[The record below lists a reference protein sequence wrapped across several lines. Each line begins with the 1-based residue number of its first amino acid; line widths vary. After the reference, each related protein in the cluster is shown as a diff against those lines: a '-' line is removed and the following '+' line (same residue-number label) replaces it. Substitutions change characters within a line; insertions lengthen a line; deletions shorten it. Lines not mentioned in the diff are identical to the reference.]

1 MIYQIIL
8 CEETLSTKEYLEIET
23 QNNDTKFII
32 EFSREIVNGSTTL
45 VSTSKEVF
53 SIGNVVNIKH
63 FSDLTSW
70 SVDQRTFCYYFKKKH
85 SGRKL
90 NLNRVIN
97 TSEIRF
103 TKLLW
108 IQENQAKLENSDN
121 FNNLKNSVRLQND
134 SNHITVFQ

>member
-70 SVDQRTFCYYFKKKH
+70 SVDQCGYY
-85 SGRKL
+85 
-90 NLNRVIN
+90 I
-97 TSEIRF
+97 
-103 TKLLW
+103 LL
-108 IQENQAKLENSDN
+108 L
-121 FNNLKNSVRLQND
+121 L
-134 SNHITVFQ
+134 

>member
-1 MIYQIIL
+1 MGI
-8 CEETLSTKEYLEIET
+8 
-23 QNNDTKFII
+23 
-32 EFSREIVNGSTTL
+32 
-45 VSTSKEVF
+45 
-53 SIGNVVNIKH
+53 
-63 FSDLTSW
+63 
-70 SVDQRTFCYYFKKKH
+70 TFCYYFKKKH